1 LTGAPKE
8 AAASTADEEKY
19 VTVSVYSVISCC
31 LCVCPRL
38 KCSVSGSEDA
48 LINFHVCCRLLKR
61 KERFT
66 EAKDAPRVV
75 DPEMAE
81 KLAKRAKRFE
91 ALAV

>member
-1 LTGAPKE
+1 MMRVKLSMRPNQFRI
-8 AAASTADEEKY
+8 Y
-19 VTVSVYSVISCC
+19 Y
-31 LCVCPRL
+31 
-38 KCSVSGSEDA
+38 
-48 LINFHVCCRLLKR
+48 RLLKR

-66 EAKDAPRVV
+66 EAKDAPRVM